1 MNPIKSMAAG
11 RPAICHSL
19 LCHARAAF
27 ALQTAPILAPR
38 GRTVELGA
46 FSLRHPSPRA
56 TSVRFF
62 LHRAH
67 ARIWQALRVSHASAM
82 AARVVALLA
91 LALLAVTDA
100 VPRRVK
106 QVKHGKLQPSRH
118 RADPTATP
126 PELVHSTWQRQPPRF
141 RPFV

>member
-1 MNPIKSMAAG
+1 MAEA

-27 ALQTAPILAPR
+27 ALQTAPIAAPR

-67 ARIWQALRVSHASAM
+67 ARIWQALAFSLSASAM
-82 AARVVALLA
+82 VARVVALLA

-100 VPRRVK
+100 VPRRV
-106 QVKHGKLQPSRH
+106 
-118 RADPTATP
+118 
-126 PELVHSTWQRQPPRF
+126 
-141 RPFV
+141 